1 MKSNL
6 KTSEKPV
13 KIEGMTTK
21 EVAALTGIAIS
32 TVLKYANILE
42 VGYFGTGRRK
52 VFEWKKSD
60 VDRLKKT
67 YKGKTGRPKKDKT
80 K

>member
-6 KTSEKPV
+6 KTSEKPI

-21 EVAALTGIAIS
+21 EVADLTGIAER
-32 TVLKYANILE
+32 TVIKYALILKVVYIGE
-42 VGYFGTGRRK
+42 GRRK
-52 VFEWKKSD
+52 TYDWKKSD